1 MGGEEP
7 HDLLCAHQLEQQRQ
21 HQIQQARHHDAAH
34 GIGQLVAVGHGGV
47 PSGVEGRHGLE
58 AAQIRKGRAQ
68 EGGDLQ
74 LGADV
79 EQQRA
84 ETGKQ
89 QRGLDGQGQTVALHQ
104 NGDQHRSAEHGKQ
117 VLQAQQEHPG
127 DAQLTGVVDGVVSEF
142 FCSVIVPL
150 FSFVDSMKINC

>member
-1 MGGEEP
+1 M
-7 HDLLCAHQLEQQRQ
+7 
-21 HQIQQARHHDAAH
+21 
-34 GIGQLVAVGHGGV
+34 
-47 PSGVEGRHGLE
+47 
-58 AAQIRKGRAQ
+58 
-68 EGGDLQ
+68 
-74 LGADV
+74 

-89 QRGLDGQGQTVALHQ
+89 QRGLDGQGQTVALYQ

-142 FCSVIVPL
+142 FVHVTVPL
-150 FSFVDSMKINC
+150 FRLWVL